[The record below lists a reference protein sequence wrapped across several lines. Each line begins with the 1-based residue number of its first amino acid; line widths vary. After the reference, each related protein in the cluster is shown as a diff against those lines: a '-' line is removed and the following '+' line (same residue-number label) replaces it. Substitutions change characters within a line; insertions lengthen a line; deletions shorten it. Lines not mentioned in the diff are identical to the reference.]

1 MIISVIAVFDH
12 EGGAGMSDI
21 FKADAVDA
29 AEASPDRP
37 QAVAT
42 TQYAAPRLLE
52 IGSTTG
58 MIRGGGGGSGQDCRY
73 YYYYS
78 SGPYG
83 C

>member
-1 MIISVIAVFDH
+1 MSEAVNPAKVDT
-12 EGGAGMSDI
+12 
-21 FKADAVDA
+21 ADAHA
-29 AEASPDRP
+29 DRAQP
-37 QAVAT
+37 QATA
-42 TQYAAPRLLE
+42 QYAAPRLLE
-52 IGSTTG
+52 IGSTTR

>member
-1 MIISVIAVFDH
+1 
-12 EGGAGMSDI
+12 MSDI
-21 FKADAVDA
+21 VKPDAVDA
-29 AEASPDRP
+29 AEARPDRSQFP
-37 QAVAT
+37 AT
-42 TQYAAPRLLE
+42 APYAAPRLLE
-52 IGSTTG
+52 IGSTTR

>member
-1 MIISVIAVFDH
+1 
-12 EGGAGMSDI
+12 MSDI
-21 FKADAVDA
+21 VKPEAVDA
-29 AEASPDRP
+29 AGTRPDRP
-37 QAVAT
+37 HIAT
-42 TQYAAPRLLE
+42 KAPYATPLLLE
-52 IGSTTG
+52 IDSTAR

>member
-1 MIISVIAVFDH
+1 MP
-12 EGGAGMSDI
+12 DI
-21 FKADAVDA
+21 VKPEAVDT
-29 AEASPDRP
+29 AETHLDRSRP
-37 QAVAT
+37 AP
-42 TQYAAPRLLE
+42 YAAPKLLE

-73 YYYYS
+73 YYYFQ

>member
-1 MIISVIAVFDH
+1 
-12 EGGAGMSDI
+12 MSEIGKLGKVDD
-21 FKADAVDA
+21 ADARA
-29 AEASPDRP
+29 DRP
-37 QAVAT
+37 VAPAT
-42 TQYAAPRLLE
+42 EQYAAPRLLE
-52 IGSTTG
+52 VGSTTR